1 MRSFDAEDHGIERP
15 PAGHV
20 HRSPTTSRRRKNG
33 VRKPEDPNPLKEM
46 EQVDSIA
53 RAAAALDNAGNEL
66 FEKGDYDKAMSSYVR
81 ALKLKRRSLQMAE
94 RGHVDGVHV
103 RFEGDSDSQ
112 QGSGASGSESLSSK
126 HHSHEFLLASVATS
140 LNNIGYL
147 RQRTGEATTEESMAC
162 YQDALRIK
170 QEVLGHDNLSFGK
183 TLNNLASV
191 HYLKKEYD
199 LAIDSYRKALY
210 ILEGHLGTHHLDVGT
225 VYSNLGDVFWAQRNG
240 PLAVEHYRRA
250 LEIRWYHLGEHDP
263 KVVRLL
269 EKIALIELKET
280 SLNLDDSAAGPDGG
294 YHDTDTDDDDRDPT
308 APSRLL
314 VQLHDQVGQDM
325 TYVDDM
331 KRKMA
336 VLMVKDRLRVLRD
349 MKNMDTSSS
358 GVSGSDE
365 DAESILA
372 AASASTSTP
381 AAVTKHP
388 SKRSFKSHAFSPSE
402 RQQALDSV
410 KKRLAKLR
418 ASRSD
423 SNRSLMS
430 TNTTPEL
437 IRTADAE
444 QETTPMDR
452 DDSEGKHESPMA
464 IITTTSSADTNTN
477 TNTEYIDDD
486 VGHGT
491 TNEHVGGV
499 GSPLPCY

>member
-1 MRSFDAEDHGIERP
+1 MRSFDGEEDQGMERP
-15 PAGHV
+15 LGSAHGGS
-20 HRSPTTSRRRKNG
+20 SPRRRKNG
-33 VRKPEDPNPLKEM
+33 VKRPEDPNPLKE
-46 EQVDSIA
+46 EQQVESIA
-53 RAAAALDNAGNEL
+53 RAAAALDNAGNEM
-66 FEKGDYDKAMSSYVR
+66 FEKGDYDNAMASYVR

-94 RGHVDGVHV
+94 RSQVDAVHQ
-103 RFEGDSDSQ
+103 RFDGDSDSQ
-112 QGSGASGSESLSSK
+112 QGSCSSSQETSRRQ
-126 HHSHEFLLASVATS
+126 SHEFLLASVATS

-170 QEVLGHDNLSFGK
+170 KEVLGHDNLSFGK

-191 HYLKKEYD
+191 HYLKKEFG
-199 LAIDSYRKALY
+199 LAIESYGKALY
-210 ILEGHLGTHHLDVGT
+210 ILEEHLGSYHLDVGT
-225 VYSNLGDVFWAQRNG
+225 VYSNLGDVYWAQRNG

-294 YHDTDTDDDDRDPT
+294 YHDTDTDDDDKDPT

-314 VQLHDQVGQDM
+314 VQLHNQVGQDM

-358 GVSGSDE
+358 AGVSASDE
-365 DAESILA
+365 DAESVLA
-372 AASASTSTP
+372 AASTSP
-381 AAVTKHP
+381 VPRQESKP
-388 SKRSFKSHAFSPSE
+388 SLKSHAFSPSE
-402 RQQALDSV
+402 RQQALDAV
-410 KKRLAKLR
+410 KQRLARLR

-430 TNTTPEL
+430 TNNNSPEL
-437 IRTADAE
+437 IGNATAGAKSLD
-444 QETTPMDR
+444 
-452 DDSEGKHESPMA
+452 DDSDEKEYSP
-464 IITTTSSADTNTN
+464 ISTVTTATTATEDSENHDETDHTNA
-477 TNTEYIDDD
+477 
-486 VGHGT
+486 VQ
-491 TNEHVGGV
+491 
-499 GSPLPCY
+499 SPLSCC